1 MFENGIESSNR
12 NKGVIINNGTTYSS
26 RKSTCTLPRV
36 ILGYSNPEI
45 PYVKCSFDAS
55 FDEIS
60 SQSRG
65 WWILRDQDGMKNA
78 WGSSD
83 LNGATSPLI
92 AETKALL
99 VVMQQTWIQGFK

>member
-1 MFENGIESSNR
+1 MVLKAQTETKEW
-12 NKGVIINNGTTYSS
+12 IINNGTTYSS

-45 PYVKCSFDAS
+45 PYVKCNFDAS